1 MQAPEIAI
9 LSTRP
14 VNETQ
19 VKKALRK
26 NIGIDVLSFI
36 ETIPVQDIET
46 QQEIEWAST
55 EEAIV
60 VFTSM
65 NAVDAVVETLD
76 GFVPGWRIY
85 CMGNTTK
92 QLLTEYFGEHA
103 IAATADN
110 AAELADEILE
120 NEEAE
125 EIIFFCGNKRRD
137 ELPGKLRKNNIEV
150 TEIVVYETTLIE
162 HTVEKKYNGILFFS
176 PSAVESFFTKNKLPE
191 TTVVFAIGD
200 TTAKAVHKYCT
211 NKIITGQQ
219 PGKDELMEQAIEYFS

>member
-1 MQAPEIAI
+1 MQASKIEI

-19 VKKALRK
+19 VKKAARK

-36 ETIPVQDIET
+36 ETTPVQDIET

-55 EEAIV
+55 EDAIV

-76 GFVPGWRIY
+76 GFIPEWRIY

-92 QLLTEYFGEHA
+92 QLITEYFGEHT

-110 AAELADEILE
+110 ATELADEILE

-125 EIIFFCGNKRRD
+125 EIIFFCGNKRRE
-137 ELPGKLRKNNIEV
+137 ELPGRLRKNNIEV

-162 HTVEKKYNGILFFS
+162 HTVEKNYNGILFFS
-176 PSAVESFFTKNKLPE
+176 PSAVESFFIKNKLPE

-200 TTAKAVHKYCT
+200 TTAKTVHKYCT
-211 NKIITGQQ
+211 NKIITARH